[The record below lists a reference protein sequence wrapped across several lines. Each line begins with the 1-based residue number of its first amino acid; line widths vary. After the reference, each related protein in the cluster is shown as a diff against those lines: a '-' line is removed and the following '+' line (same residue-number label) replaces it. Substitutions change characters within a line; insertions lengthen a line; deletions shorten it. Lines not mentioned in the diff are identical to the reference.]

1 MKKVLKSLI
10 LKLMGFGTAFF
21 RIFPPE
27 ISSNMALKSLNTLN
41 TLGITLIQE
50 KKGNDEI
57 ELFGINFKNKLG
69 LAAGLDKNGDYIN
82 ALGNLGFRFIELG
95 TVTPR
100 PQRGNKKP
108 RLFRDQK
115 NLSLLNRMGF
125 NNKGV
130 EYLVSKVKKVE
141 THSHYKIAISIGK
154 NFDTPNEKAIDDYLF
169 CLEKAY
175 PVTNFITVNISS
187 PNTKDLRS
195 LQSPR
200 ELPNFLSAL
209 KEKQH
214 SLTKEFG
221 YKPLLV
227 KISPDENQIEHLKEI
242 SNILVSLEIDGII
255 ATNTSVDHKHKK
267 GEGGI
272 SGALLFK
279 KSTKVLSI
287 MRENLGKDFPI
298 IASGGVTDVKTY
310 WKKINSGA
318 DLVQIYTGMIYR
330 GPQIIEEILNSIE
343 Q

>member
-1 MKKVLKSLI
+1 MKFLSTTAYSRKYHIYTKSL
-10 LKLMGFGTAFF
+10 F
-21 RIFPPE
+21 
-27 ISSNMALKSLNTLN
+27 
-41 TLGITLIQE
+41 
-50 KKGNDEI
+50 
-57 ELFGINFKNKLG
+57 
-69 LAAGLDKNGDYIN
+69 AGLEKEGYIKRVDNSGNWELTKEGKKIGGKYRHKVVNTGWNMKYKN
-82 ALGNLGFRFIELG
+82 A
-95 TVTPR
+95 
-100 PQRGNKKP
+100 
-108 RLFRDQK
+108 
-115 NLSLLNRMGF
+115 
-125 NNKGV
+125 
-130 EYLVSKVKKVE
+130 KVKKVE

-154 NFDTPNEKAIDDYLF
+154 NFDTPNEKAIDDYLC

-175 PVTNFITVNISS
+175 PVTNCITVNISS

-227 KISPDENQIEHLKEI
+227 KISPDENQTEHLKEI

>member
-1 MKKVLKSLI
+1 MKKVLKSII

-21 RIFPPE
+21 RLFPPE
-27 ISSNMALKSLNTLN
+27 ISSHMALKSLKTLD
-41 TLGITLIQE
+41 TLRITLIQE
-50 KKGNDEI
+50 KKYKDEI
-57 ELFGINFKNKLG
+57 AVFGINFKNRLG

-82 ALGNLGFRFIELG
+82 ALGNLRFSFVELG
-95 TVTPR
+95 TVTPK
-100 PQRGNKKP
+100 PQKGNMKP
-108 RLFRDQK
+108 RLFRDHK

-130 EYLVSKVKKVE
+130 EYLVSNVKKVE
-141 THSHYKIAISIGK
+141 THCNIAISIGK
-154 NFDTPNEKAIDDYLF
+154 NFDTPNERAVDDYLF

-175 PVTNFITVNISS
+175 PVTHFITVNISS

-195 LQSPR
+195 LQSPKA
-200 ELPNFLSAL
+200 LPNLLSAL
-209 KEKQH
+209 KQKQH
-214 SLTKEFG
+214 DLSKEFG

-227 KISPDENQIEHLKEI
+227 KISPDEDQKEHLKEI
-242 SNILVSLEIDGII
+242 SNILIALEIDGII

-287 MRENLGKDFPI
+287 MRENLGTDFPI
-298 IASGGVTDVKTY
+298 IASGGVTDIETY
-310 WKKINSGA
+310 WEKINSGA

>member
-1 MKKVLKSLI
+1 
-10 LKLMGFGTAFF
+10 
-21 RIFPPE
+21 
-27 ISSNMALKSLNTLN
+27 
-41 TLGITLIQE
+41 
-50 KKGNDEI
+50 
-57 ELFGINFKNKLG
+57 
-69 LAAGLDKNGDYIN
+69 
-82 ALGNLGFRFIELG
+82 
-95 TVTPR
+95 
-100 PQRGNKKP
+100 
-108 RLFRDQK
+108 
-115 NLSLLNRMGF
+115 MGF

-141 THSHYKIAISIGK
+141 TNSHYKIAISIGK

-267 GEGGI
+267 GKGGI

-310 WKKINSGA
+310 WKKIHSGA